1 MTANLII
8 IRMMNDDPVHK
19 PDLRKDRLDY
29 PLETAL
35 FSAAYW
41 DHGTAGVDHSMDWVE
56 PITV

>member
-1 MTANLII
+1 
-8 IRMMNDDPVHK
+8 MMNDDPVHK